1 LRRKV
6 IYDALNFGKPWKGK
20 SCQPKRDMTMK
31 RALMVMLLGVVMPI
45 SPLAQEPRRNPR
57 VNMLGAIAA
66 GPTDPKEFEAW
77 MDRFLA
83 DYLKRSSASL
93 GFVLVTDGKIFFQKG
108 YGYADAEKKT
118 PVVPDQ
124 TLFYA
129 ASVSKLVTATA
140 VMQLIEQGKLRADAD
155 VNTYLT
161 RFQLENNYPAPVTV
175 ANLLTHTSG
184 LDDSFIVG
192 SVDRPSDLVSLGDF
206 FTKNPPR
213 RGRLPGEQIVYSN
226 MGMAFAGYLVE
237 AVAGV
242 SFYDYAEQNVFRP
255 LGMEHS
261 SFRRPFPSNLAPSVA
276 TAGVAGQPP
285 DKTAIQPYPA
295 ESLVSTVTDM
305 GHFIVAHLNDG
316 RFYHDQ
322 ILSEASAREMHRQHF
337 TQHPHM
343 PGVAYGFFESYM
355 NGRRAL
361 FHTGGGRHESLLYL
375 LPDEHVGFYLVY
387 SGELERNFA
396 QAFLDHYYPAAGPF
410 NLPNP
415 PLDFAQRAKR
425 FTGLYRPNFIAMTS
439 IEKLVG
445 LVADTHVVSNDD
457 GTLTLRLPPLGSKS
471 LRMVE
476 VEPLL
481 FRAEE
486 GFYVTFSEDGK
497 GNITRM
503 FTSGSI
509 KDPTAYDRLRWYERG
524 LLHAGLGA
532 AGFLIF
538 LSFPV
543 ISMIGFIR
551 RRWRKAR
558 SERQSAT
565 GEPRLAWRMAT
576 LVSLL
581 VVITPLPVLT
591 WMLFGDHSRPSQF
604 RAAFHI
610 SSGALLLAALLGL
623 TLSIFA
629 SIAWKH
635 GDWTTLRRVYYSVV
649 ALSALLMVPFLYHW
663 NLLRF

>member
-1 LRRKV
+1 M
-6 IYDALNFGKPWKGK
+6 
-20 SCQPKRDMTMK
+20 S
-31 RALMVMLLGVVMPI
+31 RALMLMLLGAVMTI
-45 SPLAQEPRRNPR
+45 SPLARGPQRNPA
-57 VNMLGAIAA
+57 VNISSATVA
-66 GPTDPKEFEAW
+66 GPADPKEFEAW
-77 MDRFLA
+77 MDQFLA
-83 DYLKRSSASL
+83 EYLRHPYASL
-93 GFVLVTDGKIFFQKG
+93 GFVLIKNGKVFFQKG
-108 YGYADAEKKT
+108 YGYADSKKGT
-118 PVVPDQ
+118 PVVPDR

-140 VMQLIEQGKLRADAD
+140 VMQLIEQRKLRADAD

-161 RFQLENNYPAPVTV
+161 RFQLENNFPAPVTV

-213 RGRLPGEQIVYSN
+213 RGRPPGEQIVYSN

-237 AVAGV
+237 AVSGV
-242 SFYDYAEQNVFRP
+242 SFYEFAEQNVFRP

-305 GHFIVAHLNDG
+305 GHFIIAHLNDG
-316 RFYHDQ
+316 RFEHDQ
-322 ILSEASAREMHRQHF
+322 ILSEASAHEMHRQHF

-343 PGVAYGFFESYM
+343 PGVAYGFFESYI
-355 NGRRAL
+355 NDRRAL
-361 FHTGGGRHESLLYL
+361 FHTGGGGHESVLYL

-387 SGELERNFA
+387 SGELEKDFV
-396 QAFLDHYYPAAGPF
+396 QAFLDHYYPASRQF

-415 PLDFAQRAKR
+415 PSDFAQRAKR

-439 IEKLVG
+439 IEKLVS
-445 LVADTHVVSNDD
+445 LIADTYVVSNDD
-457 GTLTLRLPPLGSKS
+457 GTLTLQLPPFGSKS

-481 FRAEE
+481 FRAEG
-486 GFYVTFSEDGK
+486 GFYIAFSEDEK
-497 GNITRM
+497 ENITRM

-509 KDPTAYDRLRWYERG
+509 KDPTAYDRMRWYESG

-532 AGFLIF
+532 TGFLMF

-543 ISMIGFIR
+543 VSIIGFIR
-551 RRWRKAR
+551 RRCHKAQ

-565 GEPRLAWRMAT
+565 GEPHLAWWMAT

-581 VVITPLPVLT
+581 VVITPLPVST

-604 RAAFHI
+604 RTAFHI

-629 SIAWKH
+629 GVAWKR
-635 GDWTTLRRVYYSVV
+635 GRWTIVRRIYYSVV
-649 ALSALLMVPFLYHW
+649 ALAALLMVPFLYHW
-663 NLLRF
+663 NLLGL

>member
-1 LRRKV
+1 
-6 IYDALNFGKPWKGK
+6 
-20 SCQPKRDMTMK
+20 MTMK

-45 SPLAQEPRRNPR
+45 SPLAQDAPRNPG
-57 VNMLGAIAA
+57 VNMLDAIAA
-66 GPTDPKEFEAW
+66 GPTNPKEFEAW
-77 MDRFLA
+77 MDQFLA

-93 GFVLVTDGKIFFQKG
+93 GFVLVKDGRIFFQKG

-175 ANLLTHTSG
+175 TNLLTHTSG

-213 RGRLPGEQIVYSN
+213 RGRPPGEQIVYSN

-237 AVAGV
+237 AVSGV
-242 SFYDYAEQNVFRP
+242 SFYDYAEQNVFGP

-316 RFYHDQ
+316 RFDHDQ

-361 FHTGGGRHESLLYL
+361 FHTGGGGHESLLYL
-375 LPDEHVGFYLVY
+375 LPDDHVGFYIVY
-387 SGELERNFA
+387 SGEIEKDFV
-396 QAFLDHYYPAAGPF
+396 QAFLDHYYPASRPF
-410 NLPNP
+410 TLPDP
-415 PLDFAQRAKR
+415 PSNFSQRAGR
-425 FTGLYRPNFIAMTS
+425 FTGLYRPNFVAMTS

-445 LVADTHVVSNDD
+445 LVADTHVVSNGD

-481 FRAEE
+481 FRAEG
-486 GFYVTFSEDGK
+486 GFYINFGEDGK

-509 KDPTAYDRLRWYERG
+509 KDPIAYDRLRWYESG

-532 AGFLIF
+532 VGFLIF

-543 ISMIGFIR
+543 VSVIGFIR
-551 RRWRKAR
+551 RHWRKAR
-558 SERQSAT
+558 SERESAT
-565 GEPRLAWRMAT
+565 GEPHLAWRMAT

-581 VVITPLPVLT
+581 VVFAPLPVLT

-610 SSGALLLAALLGL
+610 SSGSLLLAAVLGF
-623 TLSIFA
+623 TLSIFG
-629 SIAWKH
+629 SIAWKR
-635 GDWTTLRRVYYSVV
+635 GDWTIVRRIYYSVV
-649 ALSALLMVPFLYHW
+649 AIAALLMVPFLYHW
-663 NLLRF
+663 NLLGF

>member
-1 LRRKV
+1 ML
-6 IYDALNFGKPWKGK
+6 
-20 SCQPKRDMTMK
+20 
-31 RALMVMLLGVVMPI
+31 MLLGAVMTI
-45 SPLAQEPRRNPR
+45 SPLARGPQRNPA
-57 VNMLGAIAA
+57 VNISSATVA
-66 GPTDPKEFEAW
+66 GPADPKEFEAW
-77 MDRFLA
+77 MDQFLA
-83 DYLKRSSASL
+83 EYLRHPYASL
-93 GFVLVTDGKIFFQKG
+93 GFVLIKNGKVFFQKG
-108 YGYADAEKKT
+108 YGYADSKKGT
-118 PVVPDQ
+118 PVVPDR

-140 VMQLIEQGKLRADAD
+140 VMQLIEQRKLRADAD

-161 RFQLENNYPAPVTV
+161 RFQLENNFPAPVTV

-213 RGRLPGEQIVYSN
+213 RGRPPGEQIVYSN

-237 AVAGV
+237 AVSGV
-242 SFYDYAEQNVFRP
+242 SFYEFAEQNVFRP

-305 GHFIVAHLNDG
+305 GHFIIAHLNDG
-316 RFYHDQ
+316 RFEHDQ
-322 ILSEASAREMHRQHF
+322 ILSEASAHEMHRQHF

-343 PGVAYGFFESYM
+343 PGVAYGFFESYI
-355 NGRRAL
+355 NDRRAL
-361 FHTGGGRHESLLYL
+361 FHTGGGGHESVLYL

-387 SGELERNFA
+387 SGELEKDFV
-396 QAFLDHYYPAAGPF
+396 QAFLDHYYPASRQF

-415 PLDFAQRAKR
+415 PSDFAQRAKR

-439 IEKLVG
+439 IEKLVS
-445 LVADTHVVSNDD
+445 LIADTYVVSNDD
-457 GTLTLRLPPLGSKS
+457 GTLTLQLPPFGSKS

-481 FRAEE
+481 FRAEG
-486 GFYVTFSEDGK
+486 GFYIAFSEDEK
-497 GNITRM
+497 ENITRM

-509 KDPTAYDRLRWYERG
+509 KDPTAYDRMRWYESG

-532 AGFLIF
+532 TGFLMF

-543 ISMIGFIR
+543 VSMIGFIR

-565 GEPRLAWRMAT
+565 GEPHLAWRMAT

-604 RAAFHI
+604 RVAFHI
-610 SSGALLLAALLGL
+610 SSGALLVAALLGL

-629 SIAWKH
+629 GVAWKR
-635 GDWTTLRRVYYSVV
+635 GGWTIVRRLYYSAV
-649 ALSALLMVPFLYHW
+649 ALAALLMVPFLYHW
-663 NLLRF
+663 NLLGF

>member
-1 LRRKV
+1 
-6 IYDALNFGKPWKGK
+6 
-20 SCQPKRDMTMK
+20 MK
-31 RALMVMLLGVVMPI
+31 RALVFMLFAVVTAI
-45 SPLAQEPRRNPR
+45 SLLARGTQRNPS
-57 VNMLGAIAA
+57 VDMLTPKVA
-66 GPTDPKEFEAW
+66 GPSDPKELEAW
-77 MDRFLA
+77 MDQFLA
-83 DYLKRSSASL
+83 DYLKNSYAPSI
-93 GFVLVTDGKIFFQKG
+93 GFVLVKDGKIFFQKG

-140 VMQLIEQGKLRADAD
+140 VMQLIEQGKLRPDTD
-155 VNTYLT
+155 VNAYLKS
-161 RFQLENNYPAPVTV
+161 FQLESTYPAPVTL

-184 LDDSFIVG
+184 IDDSFIVG

-213 RGRLPGEQIVYSN
+213 RGRPPGEQIVYSN

-237 AVAGV
+237 AVSGV

-276 TAGVAGQPP
+276 TAGVGGQPP
-285 DKTAIQPYPA
+285 DKTAIQLYPA

-305 GHFIVAHLNDG
+305 GHFIIAHLNDG
-316 RFYHDQ
+316 RFDDERV
-322 ILSEASAREMHRQHF
+322 LSQASAHDMHRQHF

-343 PGVAYGFFESYM
+343 PGVAYGFFESYV
-355 NGRRAL
+355 NDRRAL
-361 FHTGGGRHESLLYL
+361 FHTGGGGHESLLYL
-375 LPDEHVGFYLVY
+375 LPEESVGFYIVY
-387 SGELERNFA
+387 SGELGKDFF
-396 QAFLDHYYPAAGPF
+396 QAFMDHYYPPSHPF
-410 NLPNP
+410 TLPNP
-415 PLDFAQRAKR
+415 PADFAERAER

-439 IEKLVG
+439 IEKLVS
-445 LVADTHVVSNDD
+445 LIADTPVVSNGD
-457 GTLTLRLPPLGSKS
+457 GTLTLRLPPLRHKS

-481 FRAEE
+481 FRAEG

-509 KDPTAYDRLRWYERG
+509 KDPTAYDKLSWYESG
-524 LLHAGLGA
+524 LLHAGFGA
-532 AGFLIF
+532 AGFLVF
-538 LSFPV
+538 LSFPIV
-543 ISMIGFIR
+543 SFIGFIR

-558 SERQSAT
+558 SERQSAP
-565 GEPRLAWRMAT
+565 GEPHLAWRMAT

-581 VVITPLPVLT
+581 VVMSPIPVLT

-604 RAAFHI
+604 NTAFHI
-610 SSGALLLAALLGL
+610 SSGGLLLAALPGL

-629 SIAWKH
+629 GIAWKH
-635 GDWTTLRRVYYSVV
+635 GDWSIVRRIYYSVV
-649 ALSALLMVPFLYHW
+649 ALAALFTVPFLYHW

>member
-1 LRRKV
+1 M
-6 IYDALNFGKPWKGK
+6 I
-20 SCQPKRDMTMK
+20 
-31 RALMVMLLGVVMPI
+31 RALIVMLLGVAIPI
-45 SPLAQEPRRNPR
+45 SRSAQGLPQNPG
-57 VNMLGAIAA
+57 VNMRPITV
-66 GPTDPKEFEAW
+66 GPADSKEFEEW
-77 MDRFLA
+77 MDHFLT
-83 DYLKRSSASL
+83 DYLKGPSASL
-93 GFVLVTDGKIFFQKG
+93 GFVLVKDGKIFFQKG
-108 YGYADAEKKT
+108 YGYADSKTRT

-129 ASVSKLVTATA
+129 ASVSKVVTATA

-161 RFQLENNYPAPVTV
+161 RFQLENNYPAPITV
-175 ANLLTHTSG
+175 ADLLTHTSG
-184 LDDSFIVG
+184 VDDSFIVG

-213 RGRLPGEQIVYSN
+213 RGRPPGEQIVYSN

-237 AVAGV
+237 AVSGV
-242 SFYDYAEQNVFRP
+242 SFYDYVEQNVFRP

-276 TAGVAGQPP
+276 TSGVGGQPP
-285 DKTAIQPYPA
+285 NKTAIQLYPA

-305 GHFIVAHLNDG
+305 GHFIIAHLNEG
-316 RFYHDQ
+316 RFDNQ
-322 ILSEASAREMHRQHF
+322 RILSEASADQMHRQHF

-343 PGVAYGFFESYM
+343 PGVAYGFFESYI
-355 NGRRAL
+355 NERRGL
-361 FHTGGGRHESLLYL
+361 FHTGGGGHESILYL
-375 LPDEHVGFYLVY
+375 LPDEHVGFYIVY
-387 SGELERNFA
+387 SGELEKNFV
-396 QAFLDHYYPAAGPF
+396 QAFLDHYYPASRPF
-410 NLPNP
+410 YLPNP
-415 PLDFAQRAKR
+415 PSDFAQRAKR
-425 FTGLYRPNFIAMTS
+425 FTGLYRPNFVAMTN

-445 LVADTHVVSNDD
+445 LIADTHVVSNDD
-457 GTLTLRLPPLGSKS
+457 GTLTLKLPPLGSKS

-481 FRAEE
+481 FRAEG
-486 GFYVTFSEDGK
+486 GFYVTFNEDRTGS
-497 GNITRM
+497 ITRM
-503 FTSGSI
+503 FTSGSVR
-509 KDPTAYDRLRWYERG
+509 DPTAYDRLRWYESG

-543 ISMIGFIR
+543 VSVIGFIR
-551 RRWRKAR
+551 RRWRKSR
-558 SERQSAT
+558 SERLSAA
-565 GEPRLAWRMAT
+565 GESHLAWRMAT

-581 VVITPLPVLT
+581 VVITPLPVVT

-610 SSGALLLAALLGL
+610 SSGSLLLAAVFGL

-629 SIAWKH
+629 AVEWKR
-635 GDWTTLRRVYYSVV
+635 GSWTILQRIYYSVM
-649 ALSALLMVPFLYHW
+649 ALAALLMVPFLYHW

>member
-1 LRRKV
+1 
-6 IYDALNFGKPWKGK
+6 
-20 SCQPKRDMTMK
+20 MK

-45 SPLAQEPRRNPR
+45 SQLAQAPSGKAGINTLSAT
-57 VNMLGAIAA
+57 VA
-66 GPTDPKEFEAW
+66 GPTDEKELEAW
-77 MDRFLA
+77 MDQFLA

-93 GFVLVTDGKIFFQKG
+93 GFVLVKDGKIFFQKG

-140 VMQLIEQGKLRADAD
+140 VMQLIEQEKLKPDAD
-155 VNTYLT
+155 VNTYLK
-161 RFQLENNYPAPVTV
+161 RFQLENNYPAPITV

-184 LDDSFIVG
+184 IDDSFIVG

-213 RGRLPGEQIVYSN
+213 RGRAPGEQIVYSN

-237 AVAGV
+237 AVSGV
-242 SFYDYAEQNVFRP
+242 SFYDYVEQNLFRP

-261 SFRRPFPSNLAPSVA
+261 SFRRPFPSSLAPFVA
-276 TAGVAGQPP
+276 TAGIGGQPP
-285 DKTAIQPYPA
+285 DKTAIQAYPA

-305 GHFIVAHLNDG
+305 GHFMIAHLEGGKFGDG
-316 RFYHDQ
+316 R
-322 ILSEASAREMHRQHF
+322 ILSEESVREMHRQHF
-337 TQHPHM
+337 TQQPRM
-343 PGVAYGFFESYM
+343 PGVAYGFFESYI

-361 FHTGGGRHESLLYL
+361 FHTGGGGHESVLYL

-387 SGELERNFA
+387 SGEMEKDFA
-396 QAFLDHYYPAAGPF
+396 QAFLDRYYPAARPF

-415 PLDFAQRAKR
+415 PSDFAQRANR

-439 IEKLVG
+439 IEKLVSFI
-445 LVADTHVVSNDD
+445 ADTHVVSNGD
-457 GTLTLRLPPLGSKS
+457 GTLTLQLPPFGSKS

-481 FRAEE
+481 FRADG

-509 KDPTAYDRLRWYERG
+509 KDPTAYDRLRWYESG

-532 AGFLIF
+532 VGFLVF

-543 ISMIGFIR
+543 VSMMGFIR

-558 SERQSAT
+558 PERQSAK
-565 GEPRLAWRMAT
+565 GELHLAWRMAT

-581 VVITPLPVLT
+581 VVITPLPVLI

-610 SSGALLLAALLGL
+610 SSGSLLLAAFLGL

-629 SIAWKH
+629 GVAWKR
-635 GDWTTLRRVYYSVV
+635 GGWTILRRIYYSVV
-649 ALSALLMVPFLYHW
+649 ALVALLMVPFLYHW
-663 NLLRF
+663 NLLGF

>member
-1 LRRKV
+1 MFMLLSVSMALSTSAQNFEAK
-6 IYDALNFGKPWKGK
+6 ALNANDSGL
-20 SCQPKRDMTMK
+20 T
-31 RALMVMLLGVVMPI
+31 
-45 SPLAQEPRRNPR
+45 NP
-57 VNMLGAIAA
+57 N
-66 GPTDPKEFEAW
+66 EFEAW
-77 MDRFLA
+77 MDQFLV
-83 DYLKRSSASL
+83 DYLIHSNASL
-93 GFVLVTDGKIFFQKG
+93 GFVLVKDDKIFFQKG

-140 VMQLIEQGKLRADAD
+140 VMQLIEQGKLKPDAD
-155 VNTYLT
+155 VNTYLKG
-161 RFQLENNYPAPVTV
+161 FQLENNYPAPVTV

-184 LDDSFIVG
+184 IDDSFIVG

-213 RGRLPGEQIVYSN
+213 RGRAPGEQIVYSN

-237 AVAGV
+237 AVSGV

-255 LGMEHS
+255 LGMDHS
-261 SFRRPFPSNLAPSVA
+261 SFRRPFPSSLAPSVA

-285 DKTAIQPYPA
+285 DKTAIQLYPA

-305 GHFIVAHLNDG
+305 GHFIIGHLNDG
-316 RFYHDQ
+316 RFDDEQ
-322 ILSEASAREMHRQHF
+322 ILKEASAHEMHRQHF
-337 TQHPHM
+337 TQHAHM
-343 PGVAYGFFESYM
+343 PGVAYGFFESYI
-355 NGRRAL
+355 NGRRVL
-361 FHTGGGRHESLLYL
+361 FHTGGGRHESLLFL
-375 LPDEHVGFYLVY
+375 LPDAHVGFYIVY
-387 SGELERNFA
+387 SGELEKNFV
-396 QAFLDHYYPAAGPF
+396 QAFLDHYYPAARPF
-410 NLPNP
+410 TLPNP
-415 PLDFAQRAKR
+415 PSDFAQRASR
-425 FTGLYRPNFIAMTS
+425 FTGLYRPNFVARTN

-445 LVADTHVVSNDD
+445 LVADTHVVSNGD
-457 GTLTLRLPPLGSKS
+457 GTLTLQLPPLGSKS

-481 FRAEE
+481 FRAEG

-509 KDPTAYDRLRWYERG
+509 KDPTAYDRLRWYESG

-532 AGFLIF
+532 TGFLIF
-538 LSFPV
+538 LSFPIV
-543 ISMIGFIR
+543 SMVGFIR
-551 RRWRKAR
+551 RRWRKGQV
-558 SERQSAT
+558 ERRSAT
-565 GEPRLAWRMAT
+565 GQPHLAWRMAT

-581 VVITPLPVLT
+581 VVITPIPVLT

-610 SSGALLLAALLGL
+610 SSESLLLAALLGL

-629 SIAWKH
+629 GVAWKR
-635 GDWTTLRRVYYSVV
+635 GNWTIVRRIYYSVV
-649 ALSALLMVPFLYHW
+649 ALAALLMVPFLYHW
-663 NLLRF
+663 NLLEL

>member
-1 LRRKV
+1 
-6 IYDALNFGKPWKGK
+6 
-20 SCQPKRDMTMK
+20 
-31 RALMVMLLGVVMPI
+31 MLLSLVILVAASSQPSLRI
-45 SPLAQEPRRNPR
+45 SEAPTLRANES
-57 VNMLGAIAA
+57 
-66 GPTDPKEFEAW
+66 GPTDQKEFEGW
-77 MDRFLA
+77 MDQFLS

-93 GFVLVTDGKIFFQKG
+93 GFVLVKDGKIFFQKG
-108 YGYADAEKKT
+108 YGYADSKKRT

-155 VNTYLT
+155 VNTYLK
-161 RFQLENNYPAPVTV
+161 RFQLENNYPKPVTV

-184 LDDSFIVG
+184 LDDSFILG
-192 SVDRPSDLVSLGDF
+192 SVDRPSDLVSLDDF

-213 RGRLPGEQIVYSN
+213 RGRPAGEQIVYSN

-237 AVAGV
+237 DLSGV
-242 SFYDYAEQNVFRP
+242 SFYDYVEQNVFRP

-261 SFRRPFPSNLAPSVA
+261 SFRRPFPSNLEPFVA
-276 TAGVAGQPP
+276 TAGVGGQPP
-285 DKTAIQPYPA
+285 DKTAIQLYPS

-305 GHFIVAHLNDG
+305 GHFIIAHLNDG
-316 RFYHDQ
+316 RFENAP
-322 ILSEASAREMHRQHF
+322 ILSEASVREMHRQHF

-355 NGRRAL
+355 NGKRAL
-361 FHTGGGRHESLLYL
+361 FHTGGGGHESLLYL
-375 LPDEHVGFYLVY
+375 LPDDHVGFYIVY
-387 SGELERNFA
+387 SGEIEKNFG
-396 QAFLDHYYPAAGPF
+396 QAFLDHYYPAANPF

-415 PLDFAQRAKR
+415 PADFAQRDKP
-425 FTGLYRPNFIAMTS
+425 FIGLYRPNFIAMTN

-445 LVADTHVVSNDD
+445 LVADTHVVSNGD
-457 GTLTLRLPPLGSKS
+457 GSLTLQLPPFGSKS

-481 FRAEE
+481 FRTEE

-509 KDPTAYDRLRWYERG
+509 KDPTAYDRLRWYQSG

-532 AGFLIF
+532 VGFLVF
-538 LSFPV
+538 LSFPI
-543 ISMIGFIR
+543 ISIMGFIR
-551 RRWRKAR
+551 RRWRKPR

-565 GEPRLAWRMAT
+565 AELRLAWRMAT

-581 VVITPLPVLT
+581 VVIAPLPVMT
-591 WMLFGDHSRPSQF
+591 WMLFGNHSRPSQF
-604 RAAFHI
+604 KAAFHI
-610 SSGALLLAALLGL
+610 SSGSLLLASVLGL
-623 TLSIFA
+623 TLSTFA
-629 SIAWKH
+629 TVAWKR
-635 GDWTTLRRVYYSVV
+635 GKWTRLQRTYYSVISL
-649 ALSALLMVPFLYHW
+649 AALLMVPYLYHW
-663 NLLRF
+663 NLLGL

>member
-1 LRRKV
+1 M
-6 IYDALNFGKPWKGK
+6 
-20 SCQPKRDMTMK
+20 DMTMK
-31 RALMVMLLGVVMPI
+31 RALMVMLLGVAMPI
-45 SPLAQEPRRNPR
+45 SQLAQAPSGKAGINALSAT
-57 VNMLGAIAA
+57 VA
-66 GPTDPKEFEAW
+66 GPTDRKELEGW
-77 MDRFLA
+77 MDQFLG

-93 GFVLVTDGKIFFQKG
+93 GFVLVKDGKIFFQKG

-140 VMQLIEQGKLRADAD
+140 VMQLIEQEKLKPDAD
-155 VNTYLT
+155 VNTYLK
-161 RFQLENNYPAPVTV
+161 RFQLENNYPKPVTV

-184 LDDSFIVG
+184 IDDSFIAG

-213 RGRLPGEQIVYSN
+213 RGRAPGEQIVYSN

-237 AVAGV
+237 AASGV
-242 SFYDYAEQNVFRP
+242 SFYDYVEQNVFRP

-261 SFRRPFPSNLAPSVA
+261 SFRRPFPTNLAPAVA

-285 DKTAIQPYPA
+285 DKTAIQLYPA

-305 GHFIVAHLNDG
+305 GHFIIGHLNDG
-316 RFYHDQ
+316 QFEGQR
-322 ILSEASAREMHRQHF
+322 ILSEASSQEMHKQHF

-343 PGVAYGFFESYM
+343 PGVAYGFFETYI
-355 NGRRAL
+355 NDRRAL
-361 FHTGGGRHESLLYL
+361 FHTGGGGHESVLYL
-375 LPDEHVGFYLVY
+375 MPDEHVGFYLVY
-387 SGELERNFA
+387 SGEMEKDFV
-396 QAFLDHYYPAAGPF
+396 QAFMDHYYQAAHPF
-410 NLPNP
+410 NLPKP
-415 PLDFAQRAKR
+415 PADFGQRAMR
-425 FTGLYRPNFIAMTS
+425 YTGLYRPNFIAMTS
-439 IEKLVG
+439 IEKLVS
-445 LVADTHVVSNDD
+445 LVADTHVVANDD
-457 GTLTLRLPPLGSKS
+457 GTLTLQLPPFGSKS

-481 FRAEE
+481 FRAEG
-486 GFYVTFSEDGK
+486 GFYVAFSEDGK

-509 KDPTAYDRLRWYERG
+509 KDATAYDRLRWYESG

-532 AGFLIF
+532 TGFLIF
-538 LSFPV
+538 LSFP
-543 ISMIGFIR
+543 IGSMMGLIR
-551 RRWRKAR
+551 RRWRKQR
-558 SERQSAT
+558 SKPLSAS
-565 GEPRLAWRMAT
+565 GEPRLAWRTAT

-581 VVITPLPVLT
+581 VVMSPIPVLI

-610 SSGALLLAALLGL
+610 SSDSLLLAALLGP

-629 SIAWKH
+629 GLAWKR
-635 GDWTTLRRVYYSVV
+635 GNWTIVRRIYYSVA
-649 ALSALLMVPFLYHW
+649 ALAALLMVPFLYHW
-663 NLLRF
+663 KLLGF